1 MLLSFENEVHDTQ
14 LPILT
19 GLLEYIDTELQK
31 IQVCTDAGLDVDS
44 IGVLETGEYLIG
56 VGFVAVQ
63 QHLNESLMKKYL
75 KKHDAFSLGPIHS
88 TNASSISIINAAAN
102 WWKHESEWHRLGEV
116 PKNGERTYKTI
127 MDISNQHDYA
137 LSNVL
142 ASFSE
147 SKNLSFSES
156 IIPCMEEWSKAIME
170 DYKSTNQKSIT

>member
-1 MLLSFENEVHDTQ
+1 MFFNVRYRPSVSLGNDALAPYKLE
-14 LPILT
+14 
-19 GLLEYIDTELQK
+19 GLIHSA
-31 IQVCTDAGLDVDS
+31 V
-44 IGVLETGEYLIG
+44 GVLETGEYLIG

-63 QHLNESLMKKYL
+63 QHLNESLMNKYL
-75 KKHDAFSLGPIHS
+75 NKNDAFSLGPIHS
-88 TNASSISIINAAAN
+88 THASSISIINAAAN

-116 PKNGERTYKTI
+116 PRNGERTYNTI

-156 IIPCMEEWSKAIME
+156 IVPCIEEWSKTIMK
-170 DYKSTNQKSIT
+170 DHKSKKQKPII

>member
-14 LPILT
+14 LSTLT
-19 GLLEYIDTELQK
+19 GLLEYIDSELLK
-31 IQVCTDAGLDVDS
+31 IEVAIDAGYDVDS
-44 IGVLETGEYLIG
+44 MGVLDTGEYLIG

-63 QHLNESLMKKYL
+63 QHLNESLITKYL
-75 KKHDAFSLGPIHS
+75 KKNDAFSLGPMHS

-116 PKNGERTYKTI
+116 PRSGERTYNTI
-127 MDISNQHDYA
+127 MDISNQHEYA

-147 SKNLSFSES
+147 SKKMSFSES
-156 IIPCMEEWSKAIME
+156 IIPCIEEWSKAIME
-170 DYKSTNQKSIT
+170 DYRSKRIGTE